1 MLTCKKCSIQYVGET
16 GQAFNVRN
24 NAHRSGTVSSERHTG
39 CPIIHEHFTE
49 GKCKGEEYWC
59 HIIEKM
65 PDTGTDK
72 QQKDK
77 RKVREDFW
85 IRELRT
91 VYPYGLNSRLDSMD
105 YNRRTNVEI
114 SFNRQNRYSTR
125 KRGTKRG
132 RGTTWSTEEVIKEI
146 KALSCNN
153 LKYLPRYCC
162 TVLPQIPSKLLK
174 EIYHNILDS
183 QVVPINIKDL
193 MTHMIL
199 KYVLDNSQVLI
210 KSERPLLKMQFV
222 NKGIELL
229 GLGKMLNDRDISDCC
244 PSDRPMIVF
253 SYTKPVRNE
262 ILNCRQTVQES
273 NFESWQASEGTCD
286 CHQSNFRDSNH
297 NHVLTGNLEIIS
309 NFKLKKLFSKGPG
322 YREPRTLNFDL
333 VKETVKTAGKNFI
346 DFQREKLSLPVEAFS
361 EWKCRLFEKI
371 DSKVQLL
378 RNRYRFNRR
387 IKSIFITICSVL

>member
-1 MLTCKKCSIQYVGET
+1 
-16 GQAFNVRN
+16 
-24 NAHRSGTVSSERHTG
+24 
-39 CPIIHEHFTE
+39 
-49 GKCKGEEYWC
+49 
-59 HIIEKM
+59 M

-77 RKVREDFW
+77 RKIREDFW

-114 SFNRQNRYSTR
+114 SFIKYSTR
-125 KRGTKRG
+125 KRGTKQG
-132 RGTTWSTEEVIKEI
+132 RGTIWSTEEVIKEI
-146 KALSCNN
+146 KALSCND
-153 LKYLPRYCC
+153 LKYLRRYCC
-162 TVLPQIPSKLLK
+162 KVLPQIPSKLLK
-174 EIYHNILDS
+174 EICPNILDS

-193 MTHMIL
+193 MNHMIL
-199 KYVLDNSQVLI
+199 RYVPDNSQVLI

-229 GLGKMLNDRDISDCC
+229 GLSKMLNDRDISDCC

-262 ILNCRQTVQES
+262 ILDYRQTVQES

-309 NFKLKKLFSKGPG
+309 NFKLKKLFSKCPG

-333 VKETVKTAGKNFI
+333 VKKKNVKTAVNF
-346 DFQREKLSLPVEAFS
+346 
-361 EWKCRLFEKI
+361 
-371 DSKVQLL
+371 
-378 RNRYRFNRR
+378 
-387 IKSIFITICSVL
+387 FINF